1 MVGAEDIFVLVG
13 KLELFLLY
21 CLFIHIVLSFCK
33 QRGWMTQQMFG
44 LVCHV
49 RPRISS
55 LTRSFMSAS

>member
-1 MVGAEDIFVLVG
+1 MVEVEDFSVLGG

-21 CLFIHIVLSFCK
+21 CLFIHFVLSFASNEF
-33 QRGWMTQQMFG
+33 WMTQQMFG

-49 RPRISS
+49 RTRISF